1 MKKRRPAYK
10 SSIALSIATSLVI
23 LLTVLFI
30 TRPSLAKKIQHRVY
44 RGDPSSP
51 SLVLDP
57 TGEKQA
63 ASPDSKVYQLAQ
75 VLSGQ
80 TEIEWVPTLLLVSPR
95 HPLPDNYQPDLLTDS
110 YTSLEMASP
119 LAPAFTQLSQ
129 AVNQEFEEKLYISSL
144 YRTAQDQEE
153 VYAEDPSLAM
163 PPGESEH
170 QTGLAVDVYVFQFAG
185 PNFINAPAGRW
196 VNENAWRYGFVV
208 RYPQG
213 QEDITGMSFE
223 PWHLRYVGQPHAEI
237 LTAHGW
243 VLEEYLGHLEADKI
257 YRFGDYCILRT
268 SQPEF
273 HLPADLQDL
282 KISPDNLGSYVIW
295 GQYSK

>member
-23 LLTVLFI
+23 LLTLVFI

-44 RGDPSSP
+44 RSGQSSQTL
-51 SLVLDP
+51 SLDP
-57 TGEKQA
+57 AGEKLA
-63 ASPDSKVYQLAQ
+63 DASDSKLFQLPQ

-80 TEIEWVPTLLLVSPR
+80 TELELVPTLLLVSPG
-95 HPLPDNYQPDLLTDS
+95 HPLPANFQADLITDS
-110 YTSLEMASP
+110 YTSLEMSP
-119 LAPAFTQLSQ
+119 LMAPAFSQLSQ
-129 AVNQEFEEKLYISSL
+129 AVKQEFEEKLYISSL
-144 YRTAQDQEE
+144 YRTAQEQEE

-196 VNENAWRYGFVV
+196 VNENAWRYGFIV

-213 QEDITGMSFE
+213 QEDITGMTFE
-223 PWHLRYVGQPHAEI
+223 PWHLRFVGQPHAEI
-237 LTAHGW
+237 LTAQGW
-243 VLEEYLGHLEADKI
+243 VLEEYLGHLQLDKA
-257 YRFGDYCILRT
+257 YRFGDYFILRT
-268 SQPEF
+268 CQAEF
-273 HLPADLQDL
+273 RLPAGLKGL

-295 GQYSK
+295 GQYTP